1 MTIEIRE
8 LVIQACVRENDHH
21 PHSITPLNRAQRQ
34 DDDNRWVELISQRV
48 MKELQDE
55 MRRQR

>member
-8 LVIQACVRENDHH
+8 LVIQACVRDNDR
-21 PHSITPLNRAQRQ
+21 HSHSRTSLNRVQRQ
-34 DDDNRWVELISQRV
+34 DDDSRWVELISQRV
-48 MKELQDE
+48 MKELQEE